1 MTDDECEQ
9 ALSTLKADHRLRRLS
24 LIDSATAT
32 TVVQDGRRFLNFS
45 SNNYLG
51 LAHHPAL
58 KRAAA
63 AAIRRFGVG
72 AGASRL
78 LSGNHRLYEALEAA
92 IARFKSAPA
101 ALVFNSGY
109 VANLGALGAW
119 IQPGDFVFC
128 DRLSHASL
136 IEGVRGSAGT
146 LRVYRHGDV
155 DHLRALLAGRRGG
168 RRALIVT
175 DGVFSMDGDIAP
187 LPALVAL
194 AIEYDAQVYLDDAH
208 ATGVLG
214 SRGAGTCDHFNLHD
228 PRIIQMGTFSK
239 ALGGLGG
246 FVATGVSQIQYL
258 VNQSGALIYTTAL
271 PPATLASAIAALS
284 WIEENPTPRQ
294 RLLRHATY
302 LRARV
307 AAAGFNIGEGCTPIL
322 PIRIGDNEKAV
333 AFSLRLLEAGFWVPA
348 IRQPTV
354 PAGESR
360 LRISLT
366 AAHTRAQID
375 RLVDALSSVGRA
387 LRIL

>member
-1 MTDDECEQ
+1 MTADECEQ
-9 ALSTLKADHRLRRLS
+9 ALSVLQAGHLLRRLS
-24 LIDSATAT
+24 SIDSASAT
-32 TVVQDGRRFLNFS
+32 TVVQDGRRLLNFS

-78 LSGNHRLYEALEAA
+78 LSGNNRLYETLETA
-92 IARFKSAPA
+92 IAQFKSTPA

-119 IQPGDFVFC
+119 IQPGDLVFC

-136 IEGVRGSAGT
+136 IEGARASAGT
-146 LRVYRHGDV
+146 LRIYRHGDV
-155 DHLRALLAGRRGG
+155 DHLRKLLSGRRAG

-187 LPALVAL
+187 LPALLAL
-194 AIEYDAQVYLDDAH
+194 AEEYDAQIYLDDAH

-214 SRGAGTCDHFNLHD
+214 SRGAGTCDHFNLHH

-246 FVATGVSQIQYL
+246 FVATESPQIQYL
-258 VNQSGALIYTTAL
+258 INKSGPLIYTTAL
-271 PPATLASAIAALS
+271 PPAVLAAAIAALS
-284 WIEENPTPRQ
+284 VIGENDAPRQ
-294 RLLRHATY
+294 RLLRHAAY
-302 LRARV
+302 LRARI
-307 AAAGFNIGEGCTPIL
+307 AAAGFDVGESCTTII
-322 PIRIGDNEKAV
+322 PIRIGDNETAV
-333 AFSLRLLEAGFWVPA
+333 LFSRQLFEAGFWVPA
-348 IRQPTV
+348 IRPPTV
-354 PAGESR
+354 PVGAAR

-366 AAHTRAQID
+366 AAHTRGQID
-375 RLVDALSSVGRA
+375 RLVEALSTLGRA

>member
-1 MTDDECEQ
+1 MTSDQCEQ
-9 ALSTLKADHRLRRLS
+9 ALSALQAEHRLRRLS
-24 LIDSATAT
+24 SIDSATAS
-32 TVVQDGRRFLNFS
+32 TVVQDGRRLLNFS

-58 KRAAA
+58 KQAAA

-78 LSGNHRLYEALEAA
+78 LSGNHRLYEVLEAA
-92 IARFKSAPA
+92 IARFKSTPA

-109 VANLGALGAW
+109 VANLGALGGW
-119 IQPGDFVFC
+119 VQSGDLAFC

-136 IEGVRGSAGT
+136 IEGARGSAGT
-146 LRVYRHGDV
+146 LRIYRHGDV
-155 DHLRALLAGRRGG
+155 DHLRGLLRRRRAG

-175 DGVFSMDGDIAP
+175 DGVFGMDGDIAP

-194 AIEYDAQVYLDDAH
+194 ADEYDAQVYLDDAH

-214 SRGAGTCDHFNLHD
+214 SRGAGTCDYFNLHH

-246 FVATGVSQIQYL
+246 FVAAETPQIQYL
-258 VNQSGALIYTTAL
+258 INKAGPLIYTTAL
-271 PPATLASAIAALS
+271 PPAVLAAAIAALA
-284 WIEENPTPRQ
+284 WIGENDAPRR
-294 RLLRHATY
+294 RLLRHAEY

-307 AAAGFNIGEGCTPIL
+307 AAAGFDIGEGCTPIV
-322 PIRIGDNEKAV
+322 PVRIGDNEKAV
-333 AFSLRLLEAGFWVPA
+333 AFSQRLLAAGFWVPA
-348 IRQPTV
+348 IRPPTV
-354 PAGESR
+354 PVGEAR

-366 AAHTRAQID
+366 AAHTRGQID
-375 RLVDALSSVGRA
+375 RLVDALSTLGRA